1 LEHRFKIFRDDWGLF
16 RKGSMDYRRH
26 RKKLADAA
34 EKNLLD
40 EIEREEIVIKRGKKP
55 VKISVNLLKEY
66 GFRFD
71 SSGQLLVGQGWYD
84 VKKDIFNGDSSGDVK
99 GYGAGDGTGLDN
111 LGEGLQIEDFEYMQ
125 FKGWELPDLKK
136 KNLPQNDCGFKQTFE
151 LKATAGLGC
160 LDRRRTL
167 LANMKRNALKGAAVI
182 GGFEPHDFWYKVPLW
197 KEDRFNA
204 VVISILDMSGSMGIY
219 EMYLARMFF
228 FLMLRF
234 LRIRYSHAE
243 IIFLAHDTEARQV
256 SEGDFFTREGSG
268 GTKCSSAYDLAL
280 KLIQTQYS
288 PDLYNIYG
296 FHLSDGDNLP
306 LDNYRCLCLVKR
318 LLKHTRRFGYG
329 EVVKSGARPPTLIKA
344 FKSVDS
350 PSFFRFEIKNKAQ
363 VYRALKTF
371 FSPHKT

>member
-1 LEHRFKIFRDDWGLF
+1 
-16 RKGSMDYRRH
+16 MDYRRH

-40 EIEREEIVIKRGKKP
+40 EIGREEIVIKRGKKP

-71 SSGQLLVGQGWYD
+71 SSGQLLIGQDWYE
-84 VKKDIFNGDSSGDVK
+84 VKKDIFKRGSSGDVE
-99 GYGAGDGTGLDN
+99 GYGAGDGAGLDN
-111 LGEGLQIEDFEYMQ
+111 LGEGPQIEGLEYMQ
-125 FKGWELPDLKK
+125 FNGWELPDLEKK
-136 KNLPQNDCGFKQTFE
+136 DWPQNDRGCEQTFE
-151 LKATAGLGC
+151 LKATGGMGC

-167 LANMKRNALKGAAVI
+167 LANMKKNALKGAAVI
-182 GGFEPHDFWYKVPLW
+182 GGFEPRDFWYKVPLW
-197 KEDRFNA
+197 KGGDRFNA

-219 EMYLARMFF
+219 EKYLARMFF

-234 LRIRYSHAE
+234 LRTRYSHAE

-268 GTKCSSAYDLAL
+268 GTKCSSAYELAL
-280 KLIQTQYS
+280 KLIQTKYG
-288 PDLYNIYG
+288 PDSYNIYG
-296 FHLSDGDNLP
+296 FHLSDGINLP

-318 LLKHTRRFGYG
+318 LLKHARRFGYG

-344 FKSVDS
+344 FKTVDS
-350 PSFFRFEIKNKAQ
+350 PSFFRFEIENRDQ

-371 FSPHKT
+371 FSPQKT